1 MRTRILTSVIYIK
14 TLSGC
19 LFVSNERQNGPK
31 YCVEHHMTPAK
42 LYEIPSFKKLASQKI
57 RFSLNFENPRIF
69 SLNLQTSSFIALQCL
84 QRQKCSQLSLVTS
97 IVYFAMNIIDNN
109 NNLKR

>member
-1 MRTRILTSVIYIK
+1 MFGLVWTRILTSVIYIK

-31 YCVEHHMTPAK
+31 YCVEHHMTLAK

-84 QRQKCSQLSLVTS
+84 QR
-97 IVYFAMNIIDNN
+97 
-109 NNLKR
+109 